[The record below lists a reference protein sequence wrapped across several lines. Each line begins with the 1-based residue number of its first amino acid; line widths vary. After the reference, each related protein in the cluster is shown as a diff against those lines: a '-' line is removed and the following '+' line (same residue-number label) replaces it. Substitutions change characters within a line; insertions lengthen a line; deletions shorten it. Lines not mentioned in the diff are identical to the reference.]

1 LRCEALETAMPAS
14 TVGLATTD
22 RSDPLDCAWPIHFAF
37 WFALGTVIALVV
49 MTAYAING
57 AGLLLHVGS
66 ENALLHQLESEV
78 GPIQPADPIGHD
90 GQLYY
95 LIARDP
101 MARRQ
106 TPAVIASLDN
116 NGPRYRYRRILF
128 PVLAGGFGE
137 FGGRTTLYAMIGW
150 LAVAM
155 GLASVAIADLGF
167 LMDVRGEW
175 VLIAILNAG
184 ALASLLFLTPDM
196 LALALGLAGV
206 ALTLRSRIV
215 AAALVFALAAL
226 TKEVYLLVPW
236 ALAIYLWRRNR
247 YASRALAVVPPLPL
261 ALWSSWVAR
270 VVPDVTTTVAN
281 LGTPFN
287 GFAQAVQYWVS
298 VESNPVEISLGAV
311 ISLTLVASIVAL
323 RIGPSSPLRAI
334 VVAWLALGCFATVQ
348 VWGKPN
354 NAARVFAM
362 LWPLSILLIGQR
374 AALAAPS
381 RAAGTRR
388 PAAWNRIHQ

>member
-1 LRCEALETAMPAS
+1 MPAS
-14 TVGLATTD
+14 IVGRLATTD
-22 RSDPLDCAWPIHFAF
+22 RSNPLDCARPVHFAF

-49 MTAYAING
+49 MTAYAIKG

-66 ENALLHQLESEV
+66 ENALLHQLQAEV
-78 GPIQPADPIGHD
+78 GPLQPADPIGHD

-101 MARRQ
+101 LARRQ

-150 LAVAM
+150 LALAM

-167 LMDVRGEW
+167 LMNVRGAW
-175 VLIAILNAG
+175 VLIAIVNAG

-215 AAALVFALAAL
+215 PAVLVFALAAL

-236 ALAIYLWRRNR
+236 ALAICLWRRSVDR
-247 YASRALAVVPPLPL
+247 QAVLALAMVPPLPL
-261 ALWSSWVAR
+261 ALWSSWVTR
-270 VVPDVTTTVAN
+270 VVPDVATTVAN

-287 GFAQAVQYWVS
+287 GFAQAVRYWVG
-298 VESNPVEISLGAV
+298 VESNPVEIWLGAV

-323 RIGPSSPLRAI
+323 RIGPSTPLRAI

-374 AALAAPS
+374 AAVTAPS
-381 RAAGTRR
+381 RDAGTRR
-388 PAAWNRIHQ
+388 RAAWNGIHQ